1 MRTGRPKRPLILTA
15 VERDRLQSLA
25 HRARSQPALARR
37 ARVVLACAEGL
48 DNKTVARKMRV
59 SLGMV
64 GKWRARFLQARL
76 EGLYDEPR
84 PGAPRKVSDAQV
96 ERVVIQTLESTPR
109 GETHWSTRGL
119 AKATGLSRMTISRI
133 WRAFGLQPH
142 RTDTFK
148 LSPDPLLIEK
158 VRDIVGLYMNPPDH
172 ALVLCVD
179 EKTQIQAL
187 DRTQPLLPLRP
198 GQVER
203 RTHDYKR
210 HGTTS
215 LFAALELKTNKVIA
229 QLQHQHRSVEFR
241 QFLDVIE
248 AQVPS
253 ELDVHII
260 VDNYGTH
267 KTALIRNWF
276 AKRPRFHVHFTPS
289 YGSWINL
296 VERWFA
302 ELTNKRI
309 RRGVFRSVKE
319 LETAIREY
327 IDAHNQ
333 DPKPFVWTKTA
344 DQILA
349 STRIKILFL
358 SVAVENEA
366 GAGPPRPHG
375 SRALRLELGAIS
387 DFTDPR

>member
-1 MRTGRPKRPLILTA
+1 MRTGRPKQALILSDE
-15 VERDRLQSLA
+15 ERDRLQSLA
-25 HRARSQPALARR
+25 HRARSQPLLARR

-48 DNKTVARKMRV
+48 DNKSVARKLRC

-64 GKWRARFLQARL
+64 GKWRARFLKTRL
-76 EGLYDEPR
+76 DGIYDEPR
-84 PGAPRKVSDAQV
+84 PGAPRQVSDAQV
-96 ERVVIQTLESTPR
+96 EQVVIQTLESTPR

-119 AKATGLSRMTISRI
+119 AKASGLSRMTISRI
-133 WRAFGLQPH
+133 WHAFGLQPH
-142 RTDTFK
+142 RIDTFK
-148 LSPDPLLIEK
+148 LSPDPLLIDK

-187 DRTQPLLPLRP
+187 ERSQPLLPMRP
-198 GQVER
+198 GQLER
-203 RTHDYKR
+203 RTHDYRR

-215 LFAALELKTNKVIA
+215 LFAALELKTNQVIA
-229 QLQHQHRSVEFR
+229 QLKRRHRSLEFR

-248 AQVPS
+248 EQVPAGL
-253 ELDVHII
+253 EVHII
-260 VDNYGTH
+260 MDNYGTH
-267 KTALIRNWF
+267 KTALIRKWF
-276 AKRPRFHVHFTPS
+276 AQRPRFHVHYTPT

-319 LETAIREY
+319 LEAAIREY
-327 IDAHNQ
+327 IDVHNE

-349 STRIKILFL
+349 SIARYAQRTTAAHPSNL
-358 SVAVENEA
+358 
-366 GAGPPRPHG
+366 
-375 SRALRLELGAIS
+375 
-387 DFTDPR
+387 

>member
-1 MRTGRPKRPLILTA
+1 MRTGRPKQALILTDE
-15 VERDRLQSLA
+15 ERGRLQSLA
-25 HRARSQPALARR
+25 HRARSQSLLARR

-84 PGAPRKVSDAQV
+84 PGAPRKVSDAEV
-96 ERVVIQTLESTPR
+96 ERVIIRTLESTPR
-109 GETHWSTRGL
+109 GETHWSTRGM
-119 AKATGLSRMTISRI
+119 AQATGLSRMTISRI
-133 WRAFGLQPH
+133 WQAFGLQPH
-142 RTDTFK
+142 RSDTFK

-158 VRDIVGLYMNPPDH
+158 VRDIVGLYMSPPDH

-229 QLQHQHRSVEFR
+229 QLQRQHRSVEFR

-248 AQVPS
+248 AQVPA

-267 KTALIRNWF
+267 KTALIRKWF
-276 AKRPRFHVHFTPS
+276 AKRPRFHVHFTPT
-289 YGSWINL
+289 YGSWLNL

-319 LETAIREY
+319 LEAAIREY
-327 IDAHNQ
+327 IDVHNK

-349 STRIKILFL
+349 SIARYAQRTT
-358 SVAVENEA
+358 AA
-366 GAGPPRPHG
+366 QGAN
-375 SRALRLELGAIS
+375 L
-387 DFTDPR
+387 

>member
-15 VERDRLQSLA
+15 VERDRLHSLA

-48 DNKTVARKMRV
+48 DNKTVARKTRT

-64 GKWRARFLQARL
+64 GKWRARFLRARL

-84 PGAPRKVSDAQV
+84 PGAPRKVSDAEV

-109 GETHWSTRGL
+109 GQTHWSTRGL
-119 AKATGLSRMTISRI
+119 AKASGLSRMTVSRI

-142 RTDTFK
+142 RSETFK

-179 EKTQIQAL
+179 EKSQIQAL
-187 DRTQPLLPLRP
+187 DRTQPLLPLRT
-198 GQVER
+198 GQPER

-215 LFAALELKTNKVIA
+215 LFAALELKTSQVIA
-229 QLQHQHRSVEFR
+229 QIHRRHRSLEFR
-241 QFLDVIE
+241 QFLDAIE
-248 AQVPS
+248 AQLPAGR
-253 ELDVHII
+253 DVHII
-260 VDNYGTH
+260 MDNYGTH
-267 KTALIRNWF
+267 KTALIRKWF
-276 AKRPRFHVHFTPS
+276 AKRPRFHVHFTPT

-319 LETAIREY
+319 LEAAIREY

-349 STRIKILFL
+349 SIARYAQRTTAAP
-358 SVAVENEA
+358 S
-366 GAGPPRPHG
+366 
-375 SRALRLELGAIS
+375 S
-387 DFTDPR
+387 DL